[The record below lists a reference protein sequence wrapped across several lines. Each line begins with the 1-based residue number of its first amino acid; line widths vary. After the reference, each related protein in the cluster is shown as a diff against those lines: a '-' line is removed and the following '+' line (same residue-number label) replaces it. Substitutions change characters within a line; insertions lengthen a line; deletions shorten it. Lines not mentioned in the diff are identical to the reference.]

1 MSRTPTADVRT
12 ALVDAAARVLERDG
26 VAGLTVRT
34 VAAEAQVAPMGVYN
48 HLKGKSGLLLAVLQ
62 RGFDEL
68 TAAVTPASSV
78 PTDQRLVQSGRCYR
92 RFALTHP
99 RTYAL
104 MFNTT
109 DADKAAY
116 TDAVGPHAAP
126 AFQALIDV
134 VADSQ
139 HAGVVRAGE
148 PADLALQIWSA
159 VHGGVSLEL
168 TRNFDDEVQA
178 EQAYERLLEMIARG
192 VRPDD

>member
-1 MSRTPTADVRT
+1 
-12 ALVDAAARVLERDG
+12 

-48 HLKGKSGLLLAVLQ
+48 HLDGKSGLLLAVLQ

-68 TAAVTPASSV
+68 TVAVTPASSV
-78 PTDQRLVQSGRCYR
+78 PTDQRLVQSGRGYR

-109 DADKAAY
+109 DADKASYA
-116 TDAVGPHAAP
+116 DAVGPHAAP

-192 VRPDD
+192 MRPDD